1 MYFLLFIQFNLVAD
15 RVNMVNIFGKDAIR
29 GKEGPRGPSGIDGSV
44 GPIGPPGPTGQK
56 GEKGDTG
63 QSGARGEPG
72 QVGLTGPRGKRGD
85 QGISGVVDLCRLMPY
100 TILKNL
106 RENDEVACF
115 FITDLSK
122 DILRDGDK
130 IKTVISRNVKRY
142 NLTAVKPSKSLKKLD
157 ERYALVF
164 DHSRYIGA
172 DITLDVHQPGYF
184 GCICITFRVS
194 AAAEEQTL
202 ISNSAVPSSD
212 EFNEISVTDKE
223 IHIRMGKKSNEKPI
237 TIKNDTHKWTTLYV
251 ELRASDD
258 KVRGS
263 YTVWSDDKTLT
274 GTFEAST
281 QYSQSRGISVG
292 ARQNDTQ
299 FLNGEITSIE
309 IYNGAGKEGV
319 PEVLKELIIEN
330 QFIEFYDED
339 AHPVKKK
346 KLI

>member
-1 MYFLLFIQFNLVAD
+1 
-15 RVNMVNIFGKDAIR
+15 MVNIFGKDAIR
-29 GKEGPRGPSGIDGSV
+29 GKEGPRGPSGIEGPA
-44 GPIGPPGPTGQK
+44 GPIGPSGP
-56 GEKGDTG
+56 KGD
-63 QSGARGEPG
+63 RGVEGPPG
-72 QVGLTGPRGKRGD
+72 SVGLRGIAGPRGKRGD

-100 TILKNL
+100 TVLKNL

-157 ERYALVF
+157 DQYALVF

-172 DITLDVHQPGYF
+172 DITLDIHQPGYF
-184 GCICITFRVS
+184 SCICITFRVS
-194 AAAEEQTL
+194 AAAAAGEQTL
-202 ISNSAVPSSD
+202 ISNFETHSSD
-212 EFNEISVTDKE
+212 RFNEISVTDKE
-223 IHIRMGKKSNEKPI
+223 IHIRMGKKTKEHPI
-237 TIKNDTHKWTTLYV
+237 TIKTDTRKWTTLYV

-274 GTFEAST
+274 GTFEASI
-281 QYSQSRGISVG
+281 QYSQSLGISVG
-292 ARQNDTQ
+292 ARRNDTQ
-299 FLNGEITSIE
+299 FLNGEISSIE
-309 IYNGAGKEGV
+309 IYNGIGKEGV
-319 PEVLKELIIEN
+319 PEVLKKLIIEN
-330 QFIEFYDED
+330 QFIEVYDED